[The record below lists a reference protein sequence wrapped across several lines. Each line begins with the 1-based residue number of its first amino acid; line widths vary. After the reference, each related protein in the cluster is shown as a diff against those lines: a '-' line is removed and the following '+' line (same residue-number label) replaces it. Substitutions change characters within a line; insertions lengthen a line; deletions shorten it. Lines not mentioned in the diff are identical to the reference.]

1 MVIGDLRMRVIFGI
15 CSWGLG
21 HATRSLPII
30 RRFIRE
36 KDEVTIVSYG
46 SALNLL
52 RNELGEGAKFVEL
65 PDYRP
70 PTTRHSRMLA
80 FDALLSCPQYL
91 YSMQREHRY
100 LERLAM
106 DGKVDIVF
114 SDSRYGFYSLHVP
127 SFFMTHQL
135 RFMNPL
141 FLRVLESGSETFN
154 RWFLDR
160 YSGVLVP
167 DFKENGLAGR
177 LAHGLSVIDEEKLDF
192 IGVLSDFGR
201 RETPVDIDV
210 FVSISG
216 VEPHRSSFERIVS
229 KQLDGIEGNIVVSL
243 GRPASSEIRGN
254 VKVQGLAP
262 RAMQEELL
270 NRAKV
275 VVARAGYSTLMDL
288 CVLGKSALLIPTPGQ
303 TEQEYLASYHMGR
316 GDFYCVNESEL
327 DIPSQLDAVL
337 SRNPPTLQHSTER
350 AVENAIGVMTGTAKL
365 G

>member
-1 MVIGDLRMRVIFGI
+1 MRVIFGI

-30 RRFIRE
+30 RKFIRE

-46 SALNLL
+46 SASALL
-52 RNELGEGAKFVEL
+52 RNELGESAAFVEL

-70 PTTRHSRMLA
+70 PTTRNSRRLA
-80 FDALLSCPQYL
+80 LDTLLSSPQYL

-100 LERLAM
+100 LERLAQ
-106 DGKVDIVF
+106 DGRVDIIF

-141 FLRVLESGSETFN
+141 FLRALESGSETFN

-160 YSGVLVP
+160 SAGVLVP

-177 LAHGLSVIDEEKLDF
+177 LAHGLSVIDERKLNY
-192 IGVLSDFGR
+192 IGVLSDFGLR
-201 RETPVDIDV
+201 QTPQDIDI

-216 VEPHRSSFERIVS
+216 VEPHRSSFERLVTN
-229 KQLDGIEGNIVVSL
+229 QLEGIEGNIVVSL

-254 VKVQGLAP
+254 IKVQGLVA
-262 RAMQEELL
+262 RATHEGLL

-288 CVLGKSALLIPTPGQ
+288 CALGKRSLLIPTPGQ

-316 GDFYCVNESEL
+316 GDFYCVNEREL
-327 DIPSQLDAVL
+327 DIPGQLDAVL
-337 SRNPPTLQHSTER
+337 SRDPPILQHSTER
-350 AVENAIGVMTGTAKL
+350 AVDNAIGVMTGTASL
-365 G
+365 T

>member
-1 MVIGDLRMRVIFGI
+1 MVIGDLRMRVMFGI

-52 RNELGEGAKFVEL
+52 RNELGESAAFVEL

-70 PTTRHSRMLA
+70 PTTRNSRRLA
-80 FDALLSCPQYL
+80 LDTLLSSPQYL
-91 YSMQREHRY
+91 YAMQREHRY
-100 LERLAM
+100 LERLAQ

-141 FLRVLESGSETFN
+141 FLRALESGSETFN
-154 RWFLDR
+154 RWFLNR
-160 YSGVLVP
+160 SAGVLVP

-177 LAHGLSVIDEEKLDF
+177 LAHGLSVIDEGKLNY
-192 IGVLSDFGR
+192 IGVLSDFGLR
-201 RETPVDIDV
+201 QMPQDIDV

-216 VEPHRSSFERIVS
+216 VEPHRSSFERLVT
-229 KQLDGIEGNIVVSL
+229 KQLEGVEGNIVVSL

-254 VKVQGLAP
+254 IKIQGLAP

-275 VVARAGYSTLMDL
+275 VVARAGYSTFMDL
-288 CVLGKSALLIPTPGQ
+288 CALGKKSLLIPTPGQ
-303 TEQEYLASYHMGR
+303 TEQEYLASYHTGR
-316 GDFYCVNESEL
+316 GDFYCVNEREL
-327 DIPSQLDAVL
+327 DIPGQLDAVL
-337 SRNPPTLQHSTER
+337 SRTPPTLQHSTER
-350 AVENAIGVMTGTAKL
+350 AVENAVRVMTGTSSLA
-365 G
+365 